1 MKIFIAF
8 GLLLCTSILSSCYFL
23 RVEGVPVNWIYR
35 GNRDGQALAL
45 AVIEEDTAK
54 IEELVGSGKVDVD
67 EEARDGTRPLRIAIS
82 LGKKRSYVTL
92 LDLGADIYS
101 GNHSNSVA
109 FFAAGYFAEVAGD
122 LFYLEEALKR
132 GFDPNFRLSFLSNGL
147 PIVMPLKAPPS
158 GYAAHGTMHENYLA
172 KLKLLLSYGADPNI
186 SSMGPIKANPYGFG
200 SGVVVRAAMDGYF
213 NAVYYLLTEVEGVQY
228 KDFKY
233 LNVET
238 NEYDEVKTSVLKEI
252 EDYANADSWYVILG
266 RIQEFTYPW
275 FIKTIEWL
283 EARGEVLDIPEDLSR
298 ILTIG
303 RDQMD
308 HIRHYTID
316 KDGVI
321 RPAEP
326 K

>member
-8 GLLLCTSILSSCYFL
+8 WLLLCTSILSSCYFV

-67 EEARDGTRPLRIAIS
+67 EEARDGTRPLWIATL

-101 GNHSNSVA
+101 GNINNSVA
-109 FFAAGYFAEVAGD
+109 FYAAGYFAEVAGD

-132 GFDPNFRLSFLSNGL
+132 GLDPNYRLSFLSRGR

-172 KLKLLLSYGADPNI
+172 KLKLLLSYGADPHI
-186 SSMGPIKANPYGFG
+186 SSSGPTKRRPYGWG
-200 SGVVVRAAMDGYF
+200 GGVVLDAAMYGYF
-213 NAVYYLLTEVEGVQY
+213 NAVYYLLTEVEGIQY

-233 LNVET
+233 LNAET
-238 NEYDEVKTSVLKEI
+238 NEYDEVKTSLLKQI
-252 EDYANADSWYVILG
+252 ERYANADGWFGFLG

-308 HIRHYTID
+308 YIRHYTID

-326 K
+326 E